1 MQKSNFQLLRMISIF
16 CAFLTVS
23 YAQEVGYQITPTI
36 PKNYDEWVKQGKLF
50 NPALLSFMVWNY
62 KYHKWVSTN
71 DSLEHI

>member
-1 MQKSNFQLLRMISIF
+1 MTRHHDKL
-16 CAFLTVS
+16 
-23 YAQEVGYQITPTI
+23 PI

-71 DSLEHI
+71 DSLEPTK

>member
-1 MQKSNFQLLRMISIF
+1 MHFMSGIELMTRHSDLLP
-16 CAFLTVS
+16 V
-23 YAQEVGYQITPTI
+23 
-36 PKNYDEWVKQGKLF
+36 PKNYDEWVRQGKLF